1 MKILQGPDKEKFNES
16 FLKAYLQDEFTAM
29 TKREIDH
36 PVLRLL
42 VDHRVITILRGF
54 FSHGFFCHATSQ
66 RS

>member
-1 MKILQGPDKEKFNES
+1 
-16 FLKAYLQDEFTAM
+16 
-29 TKREIDH
+29 
-36 PVLRLL
+36 LRLL